1 MNLLHYYRKP
11 LLLLLIGT
19 TVRAAIPQ
27 RLRGKQAVISAR
39 EGAGQD
45 RAIATA
51 RPLKL
56 TKANIEHQFGFFICE
71 KVVEICF

>member
-1 MNLLHYYRKP
+1 MNLLRYFRKP

-27 RLRGKQAVISAR
+27 RLGGKGAVISAR
-39 EGAGQD
+39 EGAGQG
-45 RAIATA
+45 RGVATA

-56 TKANIEHQFGFFICE
+56 TKANK
-71 KVVEICF
+71 KVNPS